1 MCSMKTPRNPYVDAS
16 MRELWQACQD
26 RAGEL
31 MRPHNGTRTPEQRQA
46 LALDTAHLLL
56 VLANEI
62 KTGAF
67 VANAP
72 EKDLQNPGADFV
84 AVFMRH
90 HEDDGTGLRYRTLT
104 RAADYVMGGERHHW
118 LRTAEL
124 DGKKLYEVAIASDE
138 GLRCA
143 LEVLAATRRVG
154 R

>member
-1 MCSMKTPRNPYVDAS
+1 MNKTRNPYVDAS

-31 MRPHNGTRTPEQRQA
+31 MRPPSGQRTPEQRQA

-62 KTGAF
+62 KTGEF

-72 EKDLQNPGADFV
+72 EKDLQNANADFV

-104 RAADYVMGGERHHW
+104 RAADFVLGGGRHHW

-124 DGKKLYEVAIASDE
+124 DGQRLYQVAIASDDGLRRALGVLE
-138 GLRCA
+138 GLRG
-143 LEVLAATRRVG
+143 TKR
-154 R
+154 

>member
-1 MCSMKTPRNPYVDAS
+1 MKTLRNPYLDAS

-31 MRPHNGTRTPEQRQA
+31 MRAPSGTRTPEQRQA

-56 VLANEI
+56 VLADEI
-62 KTGAF
+62 KTGEF

-72 EKDLQNPGADFV
+72 EKDLQNPNADFV

-104 RAADYVMGGERHHW
+104 RVADFVLGGERHHW

-124 DGKKLYEVAIASDE
+124 DGQRLYQVAIASEE
-138 GLRCA
+138 GLRRA
-143 LEVLAATRRVG
+143 LEELEKLRSRK